1 MATWQQVEA
10 DAPAFAARVR
20 DRFEAGT
27 NKTMAT
33 LRRDGGPRISGTEL
47 VFGDAGITLGMMP
60 HSQKLHDVL
69 RDPRVAIHCPTLEP
83 PPGEPSAWEGDAKIA
98 GRLVPIAPQ
107 PDEPPGSSSFT
118 VDLNEVVLTYVDG
131 SNTHLVIESWHA
143 GRGWHQVVR
152 E

>member
-20 DRFEAGT
+20 DRFDAGT

-33 LRRDGGPRISGTEL
+33 LRKDGGPRISGTEL
-47 VFGDAGITLGMMP
+47 VFADGRITLGMMP

-83 PPGEPSAWEGDAKIA
+83 PDGEASEWAGDAKIA
-98 GRLVPIAPQ
+98 GRLVPIARQ
-107 PDEPPGSSSFT
+107 PHEPPGASSFA
-118 VDLNEVVLTYVDG
+118 VDLDEVVLTYVDD
-131 SNTHLVIESWHA
+131 SNTHLVIESWHE
-143 GRGWHQVVR
+143 GRGWSKVVR
-152 E
+152 D